1 MPEMMVVNG
10 KVFANLKGR
19 AVGLVVALFS
29 FAMLQ
34 TAAYSLFSMQKDPA
48 HVGWA

>member
-1 MPEMMVVNG
+1 MPEMIVVNE
-10 KVFANLKGR
+10 KVFTNLIRR

-34 TAAYSLFSMQKDPA
+34 TAAYSLFSVQKNPA
-48 HVGWA
+48 YTGWA